1 MKPETLILTN
11 SESETLDVARSFG
24 KTLVA
29 GTVVALTGDLGAGKT
44 VFAQGIAESLD
55 VREQITSPT
64 FTLINEYR
72 GRLPL
77 FHMDL
82 YRLDSTGEIEDIGI
96 VEYLYGDGVCVIEWA
111 EKLRDLMPERTIAVS
126 LSPVG
131 KNRREIRIERTEI
144 SSQKTEN
151 RS

>member
-1 MKPETLILTN
+1 MTEHYITN
-11 SESETLDVARSFG
+11 SEAETLDVARFIG
-24 KTLVA
+24 KSLGA
-29 GTVVALTGDLGAGKT
+29 GTVVALTGELGAGKT
-44 VFAQGIAESLD
+44 VFAQGIAESLE

-96 VEYLYGDGVCVIEWA
+96 VDYLYGDGVCVIEWA
-111 EKLRDLMPERTIAVS
+111 EKLGKLMPESAVAVS
-126 LSPVG
+126 LSPAG
-131 KNRREIRIERTEI
+131 KSRREIRIER
-144 SSQKTEN
+144 SDKP
-151 RS
+151 

>member
-1 MKPETLILTN
+1 MTEHYITN
-11 SESETLDVARSFG
+11 SEAETLDVARFIG
-24 KTLVA
+24 KSLGA
-29 GTVVALTGDLGAGKT
+29 GTVVALTGELGAGKT
-44 VFAQGIAESLD
+44 VFAQGIAESLE

-96 VEYLYGDGVCVIEWA
+96 VDYLYGDGVCVIEWA
-111 EKLRDLMPERTIAVS
+111 EKLGELMPESAVAVS
-126 LSPVG
+126 LSPAG
-131 KNRREIRIERTEI
+131 KSRREIRIER
-144 SSQKTEN
+144 SDKP
-151 RS
+151 

>member
-1 MKPETLILTN
+1 MKEHFITN
-11 SESETLDVARSFG
+11 SEAETLDVARCIG
-24 KTLVA
+24 KSLGA
-29 GTVVALTGDLGAGKT
+29 GTVVALSGELGAGKT
-44 VFAQGIAESLD
+44 VFAQGIAESLE

-96 VEYLYGDGVCVIEWA
+96 VDYLYGDGVCVIEWA
-111 EKLRDLMPERTIAVS
+111 EKLGKLMPENAVAVS
-126 LSPVG
+126 LSPKG
-131 KNRREIRIERTEI
+131 KGCREIRIER
-144 SSQKTEN
+144 N
-151 RS
+151 DNP

>member
-1 MKPETLILTN
+1 MTEHYITN
-11 SESETLDVARSFG
+11 SEAETLDVARFIG
-24 KTLVA
+24 KSLGA
-29 GTVVALTGDLGAGKT
+29 GTVVALTGELGAGKT
-44 VFAQGIAESLD
+44 VFAQGIAESLE

-96 VEYLYGDGVCVIEWA
+96 VDYLYGDGVCVIEWA
-111 EKLRDLMPERTIAVS
+111 EKLGELMPESAVAVS
-126 LSPVG
+126 LSPAG
-131 KNRREIRIERTEI
+131 KNRREIRIEK
-144 SSQKTEN
+144 SDKP
-151 RS
+151 

>member
-1 MKPETLILTN
+1 MTEHYITN
-11 SESETLDVARSFG
+11 SEAETLDVARFIG
-24 KTLVA
+24 KSLGA
-29 GTVVALTGDLGAGKT
+29 GTVVALTGELGAGKT
-44 VFAQGIAESLD
+44 VFARGIAESLE

-96 VEYLYGDGVCVIEWA
+96 VDYLYGDGVCVIEWA
-111 EKLRDLMPERTIAVS
+111 EKLGELMPESAVAVS
-126 LSPVG
+126 LSPAG
-131 KNRREIRIERTEI
+131 KSRREIRIER
-144 SSQKTEN
+144 SDKP
-151 RS
+151 